1 MAGNADN
8 ITIGAAVIEID
19 GTDIG
24 FTQGGSTIEYAREM
38 LKVMADQKVGVVK
51 MGRTS
56 ETANVKFALLEVS
69 LEQMRIA
76 MMQPALNLSG
86 STLNVGYSDSCFTDE
101 HEIILTGPAPECGVR
116 TFTIN
121 RGVADGTVNY
131 EMKRD
136 TPTTLAMQFE
146 CLKDDDG
153 FLFSVTDA

>member
-19 GTDIG
+19 ATDIG
-24 FTQGGSTIEYAREM
+24 FTQGGATLEYAREM
-38 LKVMADQKVGVVK
+38 LKVQADQQAGVVK

-56 ETANVKFALLEVS
+56 EMANVKFSLLEVS

-76 MMQPALNLSG
+76 MMQPGMNLSG
-86 STLNVGYSDSCFTDE
+86 STLSVGYSDSCFTQE
-101 HEIILTGPAPECGVR
+101 HEIVLTGPAPECGVR
-116 TFTIN
+116 TITIN
-121 RGVADGTVNY
+121 RGVADGNISY

-136 TPTTLAMQFE
+136 APTTLAMQFE

-153 FLFSVTDA
+153 FMFIVTDA